1 MYPAFDIFRTDV
13 KGSLLWCSKANTLD
27 EAKAAVQELIRAE
40 RSAREFIILNQAT
53 QERTIITPSRTAG
66 TGK

>member
-13 KGSLLWCSKANTLD
+13 KGSLLWCSQASTLD
-27 EAKAAVQELIRAE
+27 DARAAVQKLISAE
-40 RSAREFIILNQAT
+40 RSAREFIILNQDT
-53 QERTIITPSRTAG
+53 QERTIITPARTAG